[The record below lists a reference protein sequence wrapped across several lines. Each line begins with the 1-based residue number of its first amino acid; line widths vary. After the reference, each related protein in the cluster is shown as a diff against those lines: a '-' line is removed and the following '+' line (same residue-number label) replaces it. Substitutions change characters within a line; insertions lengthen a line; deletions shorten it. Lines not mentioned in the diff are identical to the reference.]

1 MCSLL
6 LKWFCIWQLQS
17 LSGMNSVSVVA
28 ILLVVVF
35 FQVGPGTKL
44 RRVWYLAI
52 LLVYPWFFFCFNSE
66 NNQGENRDI
75 FLNSS
80 TIVTLRY
87 EDGNGSGRENLSR
100 GSSCHP
106 RQMCFSVTDGDV
118 NNLSFVKHICR
129 SNDFLWLKRWSKSYP
144 NKVKQW
150 WTVVAEFIFY
160 NRSETPL

>member
-1 MCSLL
+1 MVVKKLFALTLSCFLMKQALL
-6 LKWFCIWQLQS
+6 LIEGFFFS
-17 LSGMNSVSVVA
+17 P
-28 ILLVVVF
+28 ILLHVF
-35 FQVGPGTKL
+35 STVEMIL
-44 RRVWYLAI
+44 YLAI
-52 LLVYPWFFFCFNSE
+52 AEFVWNEQCICGGYIAGCGLFSSWSRYKAKTSMIFSNITCLSVIFFCFNSE

-129 SNDFLWLKRWSKSYP
+129 SNDFL
-144 NKVKQW
+144 
-150 WTVVAEFIFY
+150 
-160 NRSETPL
+160 